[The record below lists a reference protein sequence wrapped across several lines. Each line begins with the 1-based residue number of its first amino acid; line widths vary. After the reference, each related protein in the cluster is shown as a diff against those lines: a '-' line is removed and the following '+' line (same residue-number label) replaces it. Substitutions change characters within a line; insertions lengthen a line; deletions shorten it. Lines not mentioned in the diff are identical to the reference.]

1 VRGDGDGDGDGDSAT
16 PGDGDGDDDD
26 LPTDGSLPKGVP
38 ADNGWTWVEMKA
50 SKCRNGSPAGYFY
63 RKGTENSLMI
73 FLNGGGACA
82 DKFFCSLNPVDVNH
96 DLPIEFLSHGA
107 PDLFFG
113 VREQRQ
119 QAPESGIFKRSDAT
133 NPVAKWN
140 MVFVPYCTGDIHSG
154 SRKDVVVKDV
164 PGTQQFVGYLNY
176 GLFLNSFG
184 PTFKDSDKVLLTGSS
199 AGGFGALFNGDRTI
213 EYFEKDSSEKKVFI
227 ISDSGVPFQDTYM
240 AACLQKRWREY
251 WGLNDALPTECIGC
265 FNADGGGIVKGYG
278 TYLFNQKYAGRMLGG
293 FVSSQKDEI
302 IRGFY
307 SPGLSATAGQPD
319 DCSLDPTWETVQVA
333 VIGGARY
340 DGEKFKAGL
349 KDVIDNV
356 VGQGKVATYT
366 IPETP
371 HMHLWRDRY
380 YQENGNGQTIAAW
393 VKDVLDGK
401 ATKRGEL

>member
-1 VRGDGDGDGDGDSAT
+1 MAHLT
-16 PGDGDGDDDD
+16 C
-26 LPTDGSLPKGVP
+26 SL
-38 ADNGWTWVEMKA
+38 
-50 SKCRNGSPAGYFY
+50 
-63 RKGTENSLMI
+63 
-73 FLNGGGACA
+73 ACA
-82 DKFFCSLNPVDVNH
+82 HSVSRHP
-96 DLPIEFLSHGA
+96 S
-107 PDLFFG
+107 
-113 VREQRQ
+113 Q
-119 QAPESGIFKRSDAT
+119 GIFKRSDPT

-140 MVFVPYCTGDIHSG
+140 MIFIPYCTGDIHSG
-154 SRKDVVVKDV
+154 SRKDVTVKDV

-184 PTFKDSDKVLLTGSS
+184 PTFKDSEKVLLTGSS
-199 AGGFGALFNGDRTI
+199 AGGFGSLFNADRTI
-213 EYFEKDSSEKKVFI
+213 EYFEQGGDTKKVFI
-227 ISDSGVPFQDTYM
+227 ISDSGVPFQDKYM

-251 WGLNDALPTECIGC
+251 WGLNDAMPKECKDC
-265 FNADGGGIVKGYG
+265 FNEDGGGIVKGYG
-278 TYLFNQKYAGRMLGG
+278 NYLFNEKYAGRMLGG

-307 SPGLSATAGQPD
+307 SPGLSATDGQPD
-319 DCSLDPTWETVQVA
+319 DCTLDPTWETVQVA

-340 DGEKFKAGL
+340 SGDKFKEGL

-356 VGQGKVATYT
+356 VGAGKVATYT